1 MNLSR
6 QDEVFIAMAALE
18 AAKSEV
24 LMKHGC
30 VAVVNGKILA
40 RGHNDIR
47 RTTSKDNF
55 IKNTCS
61 CHAEIACLRNLY
73 YQVNTNAYGKYTE
86 NIKGV

>member
-6 QDEVFIAMAALE
+6 QDELFIAMAALE

-40 RGHNDIR
+40 RGHNDIK